1 MSYRA
6 SREDLISA
14 FRNYWEARS
23 AVNAFL
29 EERVAWFWPESQ
41 EPPPEPKPWTQD
53 ALEELESLE
62 AREQEAYEEW
72 VRIRQAFGGSA

>member
-1 MSYRA
+1 MTNRS
-6 SREDLISA
+6 SREVLISA

-29 EERVAWFWPESQ
+29 AEHMAWFWLESE
-41 EPPPEPKPWTQD
+41 EPPPEPKPWTHE
-53 ALEELESLE
+53 ALEQWASLE

-72 VRIRQAFGGSA
+72 VRVR